1 MKRVFI
7 TALFLIFCSG
17 LFLYTPARERVVTEV
32 GKTSIISN
40 GLYFKICDIKTTPQ
54 NINITVEAKNK
65 SMLSQAVYVELVD
78 SSGKAYSADNK
89 ESISF
94 FKPLKFNKPVNQK
107 ITFSVPDINKKYWLA
122 VYNKDIFK
130 KNKKQIITKM
140 PLIEA
145 QKELNNKVTKKDD

>member
-17 LFLYTPARERVVTEV
+17 FFTTAPAGERVVTEV
-32 GKTSIISN
+32 GKTGIISN
-40 GLYFKICDIKTTPQ
+40 GLYFKICDIKTTSN
-54 NINITVEAKNK
+54 NIDITVEAKNK

-78 SSGKAYSADNK
+78 GSGKTYRAENK
-89 ESISF
+89 EAITF
-94 FKPLKFNKPVNQK
+94 FKPLKFNKPVIQK
-107 ITFSVPDINKKYWLA
+107 MTFSVPSMQQHYWLA

-140 PLIEA
+140 PLNEA
-145 QKELNNKVTKKDD
+145 KKELYNELTKKED